1 MKMNTNTMMISRV
14 ASMLN
19 VSRHTLK
26 LWEEQFAPF
35 LTIPRDENNAR
46 TYTIGDI
53 EVLQLIKNMKES
65 RAGEDVITNT
75 LELREKETVIDVD
88 TPVQEKSEDEEDIRS
103 SLSKIVSFVES
114 DEVKQLLKIDDT
126 VKRLEKDI
134 VHQVHEIV
142 HEEIATA
149 SDAHA
154 TINQMELSTIGKK
167 LDHLA
172 DTSVDERE
180 FYQYE
185 ITKERKIAEDHM
197 SAREERLMAVVQ
209 DRFREESRS
218 PDPKWG
224 VTKIKNI
231 FGFAK

>member
-1 MKMNTNTMMISRV
+1 MMKMNNTMMISRV

-65 RAGEDVITNT
+65 HAADEVIINT
-75 LELREKETVIDVD
+75 LELQGKETEKITPSEPIEQVD
-88 TPVQEKSEDEEDIRS
+88 IQT

-114 DEVKQLLKIDDT
+114 EEVKKLLSMDET

-154 TINQMELSTIGKK
+154 SINQMELNAIGKK
-167 LDHLA
+167 IDHLA
-172 DTSVDERE
+172 DVSVDERE
-180 FYQYE
+180 FYQFE
-185 ITKERKIAEDHM
+185 VTKERQIADEQM

-209 DRFREESRS
+209 DRFRDESRS
-218 PDPKWG
+218 HDPKWG

>member
-1 MKMNTNTMMISRV
+1 MNNTMMISRV

-65 RAGEDVITNT
+65 HAADEVIINT
-75 LELREKETVIDVD
+75 LELQGKEAEKTPPSEPIDQVD
-88 TPVQEKSEDEEDIRS
+88 IQT

-114 DEVKQLLKIDDT
+114 AEVKKLLSMDET

-154 TINQMELSTIGKK
+154 SINQMELNAIGKK
-167 LDHLA
+167 IDHLA
-172 DTSVDERE
+172 DVSVDERE
-180 FYQYE
+180 FYQFE
-185 ITKERKIAEDHM
+185 VTKERQIADEQM

-209 DRFREESRS
+209 DRFRDESRAH
-218 PDPKWG
+218 DPKWG

>member
-1 MKMNTNTMMISRV
+1 MMKMNNTMMISRV

-65 RAGEDVITNT
+65 HAADEVIINT
-75 LELREKETVIDVD
+75 LELQGKEAEKTPPSEPIDQVD
-88 TPVQEKSEDEEDIRS
+88 IQT

-114 DEVKQLLKIDDT
+114 EEVKKLLSMDET

-154 TINQMELSTIGKK
+154 SINQMELSAIGKK
-167 LDHLA
+167 IDHLA
-172 DTSVDERE
+172 EVSVDERE
-180 FYQYE
+180 FYQFE
-185 ITKERKIAEDHM
+185 VTKERQIADEQM

-209 DRFREESRS
+209 DRFRDESRAH
-218 PDPKWG
+218 DPKWG

>member
-1 MKMNTNTMMISRV
+1 MTNSTMMISRV

-46 TYTIGDI
+46 TYTVGDI
-53 EVLQLIKNMKES
+53 EVLQLIKNLKES
-65 RAGEDVITNT
+65 RAGDDVITSA
-75 LELREKETVIDVD
+75 LELHIRE
-88 TPVQEKSEDEEDIRS
+88 TPDFREPAIPQKREGEEDIRL

-154 TINQMELSTIGKK
+154 TINQMELNNIGKK
-167 LDHLA
+167 IDALA
-172 DTSVDERE
+172 DVSVDERE
-180 FYQYE
+180 LYQYE
-185 ITKERKIAEDHM
+185 ITKERKISEDHM
-197 SAREERLMAVVQ
+197 SAREERLMAIVQ
-209 DRFREESRS
+209 DRFREESAKIQ
-218 PDPKWG
+218 DPKWG
-224 VTKIKNI
+224 VSKIKNI

>member
-1 MKMNTNTMMISRV
+1 MKMTSNTMMISRV

-65 RAGEDVITNT
+65 RAGDDVITNT
-75 LELREKETVIDVD
+75 LELRTKEPMNLVV
-88 TPVQEKSEDEEDIRS
+88 EESSEDRAEHENIS
-103 SLSKIVSFVES
+103 VSLSKIVSFVES
-114 DEVKQLLKIDDT
+114 EEVKQLLKMDET
-126 VKRLEKDI
+126 VKRMEKDI

-154 TINQMELSTIGKK
+154 TINQMELSAIGKK
-167 LDHLA
+167 LDNLA
-172 DTSVDERE
+172 DVSVDERE
-180 FYQYE
+180 FYQDE
-185 ITKERKIAEDHM
+185 VKLERKLSEERI

-209 DRFREESRS
+209 DRFRDESRS
-218 PDPKWG
+218 HDTKWG

>member
-1 MKMNTNTMMISRV
+1 MIKMNNTMMISRV

-65 RAGEDVITNT
+65 HAADEVIINT
-75 LELREKETVIDVD
+75 LELQGKEAEKTPPSEPIEQVD
-88 TPVQEKSEDEEDIRS
+88 IQT

-114 DEVKQLLKIDDT
+114 EEVKKLLSMDET

-154 TINQMELSTIGKK
+154 SINQMELNAIGKK
-167 LDHLA
+167 IDHLA
-172 DTSVDERE
+172 DVSVDERE
-180 FYQYE
+180 FYQFE
-185 ITKERKIAEDHM
+185 VTKERQIADEQM
-197 SAREERLMAVVQ
+197 SEREERLMAVVQ
-209 DRFREESRS
+209 DRFRDESRAH
-218 PDPKWG
+218 DPKWG

>member
-1 MKMNTNTMMISRV
+1 MMKMNNTLMISRV

-65 RAGEDVITNT
+65 HEDD
-75 LELREKETVIDVD
+75 ETIIIALDQKGKGAENIQVPMNDPID
-88 TPVQEKSEDEEDIRS
+88 QAEIQS

-114 DEVKQLLKIDDT
+114 DEVKKLLKIDET

-154 TINQMELSTIGKK
+154 TINQMELNSIGKK
-167 LDHLA
+167 IDHLA
-172 DTSVDERE
+172 DISVDERE
-180 FYQYE
+180 FYQFE
-185 ITKERKIAEDHM
+185 VTKERKIAEDHM

-209 DRFREESRS
+209 DRFRDESRS
-218 PDPKWG
+218 HDPKWG

>member
-1 MKMNTNTMMISRV
+1 MNNTMMISRV

-65 RAGEDVITNT
+65 HAADEVIINT
-75 LELREKETVIDVD
+75 LERQGKEAEKTLPSEPIEQVD
-88 TPVQEKSEDEEDIRS
+88 IQT

-114 DEVKQLLKIDDT
+114 EEVKKLLSMDET

-154 TINQMELSTIGKK
+154 SINQMELNAIGKK
-167 LDHLA
+167 IDHLA
-172 DTSVDERE
+172 EVSVDERE
-180 FYQYE
+180 FYQFE
-185 ITKERKIAEDHM
+185 VTKERQIADEQM

-209 DRFREESRS
+209 DRFRDESRS
-218 PDPKWG
+218 HDPKWG

>member
-1 MKMNTNTMMISRV
+1 MNTNTMMISRV

-75 LELREKETVIDVD
+75 LEMRANESLTVAEI
-88 TPVQEKSEDEEDIRS
+88 PVQEKSEDEEEDIRS

-154 TINQMELSTIGKK
+154 TINQIELGAIGKK

-172 DTSVDERE
+172 DISVDERE

-185 ITKERKIAEDHM
+185 ITKERKIAEEHM

-209 DRFREESRS
+209 DRFREESRT

>member
-1 MKMNTNTMMISRV
+1 MNNTMMISRV

-65 RAGEDVITNT
+65 HAADEVIINT
-75 LELREKETVIDVD
+75 LELQGKEAEKTPPSEPIEQVD
-88 TPVQEKSEDEEDIRS
+88 IQT

-114 DEVKQLLKIDDT
+114 EEVKKLLSMDET

-154 TINQMELSTIGKK
+154 SINQMELNAIGKK
-167 LDHLA
+167 IDHLA
-172 DTSVDERE
+172 DVSVDERE
-180 FYQYE
+180 FYQFE
-185 ITKERKIAEDHM
+185 VTKERQIADEQM
-197 SAREERLMAVVQ
+197 SEREERLMAVVQ
-209 DRFREESRS
+209 DRFRDESRAH
-218 PDPKWG
+218 DPKWG

>member
-75 LELREKETVIDVD
+75 LELREKETVTDVD

>member
-1 MKMNTNTMMISRV
+1 MTSNTMMISRV
-14 ASMLN
+14 ASMLT

-65 RAGEDVITNT
+65 RAGDDVVTNT
-75 LELREKETVIDVD
+75 LELRLKE
-88 TPVQEKSEDEEDIRS
+88 PVNIEGKESSENLDEHENINV

-114 DEVKQLLKIDDT
+114 EEVKQLLKMDET
-126 VKRLEKDI
+126 VKRMEKDI

-154 TINQMELSTIGKK
+154 TINQMELSAIGKK
-167 LDHLA
+167 LDTLS
-172 DTSVDERE
+172 DVSVDERE

-185 ITKERKIAEDHM
+185 VTKERKLSEERI

-209 DRFREESRS
+209 DRFRDESRS
-218 PDPKWG
+218 NDTKWG

>member
-1 MKMNTNTMMISRV
+1 MNNTMMISRV

-65 RAGEDVITNT
+65 HAADEVIINT
-75 LELREKETVIDVD
+75 LELQGKETEKITPSEPIEQVD
-88 TPVQEKSEDEEDIRS
+88 IQT

-114 DEVKQLLKIDDT
+114 EEVKKLLSMDET

-154 TINQMELSTIGKK
+154 SINQMELNAIGKK
-167 LDHLA
+167 IDHLA
-172 DTSVDERE
+172 DVSVDERE
-180 FYQYE
+180 FYQFE
-185 ITKERKIAEDHM
+185 VTKERQIADEQM

-209 DRFREESRS
+209 DRFRDESRS
-218 PDPKWG
+218 HDPKWG